1 MSCWFFTLSKQDFHR
16 FYSFCPVFRS
26 ETISRHK
33 KAGKGRPK
41 GSNNKVKS
49 EPSGASYQV
58 LKSLLSLA
66 QSKLKIFLPEL
77 SCFHL
82 VLDGF
87 YGHHDYVL
95 LVAKYGLNVVSK
107 LKTNAHLILPFEGQY
122 AGVGRPRTLGDRV
135 RFTDIAEKFFVS
147 TLEDKN
153 SNVSTRIYQFEAFT
167 PKMSGLKLNVVV
179 MIHTHQITKR
189 VSRTILFTNR
199 LVVLEIF
206 SYIDRI

>member
-1 MSCWFFTLSKQDFHR
+1 M
-16 FYSFCPVFRS
+16 
-26 ETISRHK
+26 
-33 KAGKGRPK
+33 
-41 GSNNKVKS
+41 
-49 EPSGASYQV
+49 
-58 LKSLLSLA
+58 
-66 QSKLKIFLPEL
+66 KIFLPEL
-77 SCFHL
+77 SCFYL

-95 LVAKYGLNVVSK
+95 LAAEYRLNVVSK
-107 LKTNAHLILPFEGQY
+107 LKTNAHLILPFEEQY
-122 AGVGRPRTLGDRV
+122 AGVWRPRTLGDRV